1 MAAHGADRR
10 GRELNAILGATSRNI
25 LLFGILLSIGLL
37 L

>member
-1 MAAHGADRR
+1 MVRIGR
-10 GRELNAILGATSRNI
+10 GRALNAILGATSRNI